1 MRLIIRLIS
10 AVFVALAL
18 VLGAVLLLPGEK
30 IAELAAEQL
39 EKQTGRTLSFSGPVR
54 LSLWP
59 TLGMKADGVTLSNA
73 DWGNNQPLLRAE
85 RLTIGLSAA
94 DLLRGDVKVTEV
106 SAVLPHLNLQTRED
120 GQGNWVFDEAAS
132 ANAELAEP
140 RADTAVSV
148 ESLMLTGA
156 SLRYAA
162 HGAEPIE
169 MKQIDLTAHW
179 PDPQGTAQID
189 LTLRPEG
196 EPVRLRGEIGT
207 FAQFLQGAVSSV
219 GMSVDLPGA
228 KARFDGNVDLAGDA
242 KGRLTVDAQAP
253 EQAAA
258 AIGMVLPLEDA
269 VLFAGDVTY
278 TSDGKLSVRD
288 MDLTAL
294 NNQLNGALDLNVASD
309 VPNLTLRLK
318 GGDLLVPDLAG
329 SDNAPSS
336 GWSKDPIDASALSL
350 VNGKLS
356 LSFDSLRA
364 GDLQLGPS
372 ALSVT
377 IDRARAVLEMQPAQA
392 FGGTIQGQFVANNRN
407 GLSVGGD
414 LSFNGIRLEQ
424 ALGQTAGFDRLNGEL
439 LGELDFLGVGNS
451 LDTIMNSLS
460 GTGWFEVGKGFY
472 TGFDLEALMRSGGG
486 NGGSTVFDA
495 MSASFALKEGVLSN
509 SDLLA
514 SVKGAKVT
522 GAGSVDIGAQTL
534 DYLFKPTLS
543 AQQGLSIP
551 VKVTG
556 PWSDPKIRP
565 DLEGALKPKL
575 DEVETQVKEQAKE
588 KLREKLSEELNADIA
603 PEQDLN
609 EVLKERI
616 EQEAKDQLLKLLGG
630 N

>member
-54 LSLWP
+54 LSVWP

-219 GMSVDLPGA
+219 GVSVDLPGA

-392 FGGTIQGQFVANNRN
+392 FGGTIQGQLVANNRN